1 MQYDN
6 KSLKGRWEGQHTH
19 LFKHATISQEPQQVP
34 VRQPPR
40 NLLHP
45 FVRHEDIDLLLLVGR
60 LAVDADVAGQQLGR
74 DVFRDRR
81 EGRRDGGQG
90 LVLEAGAVLVRE
102 RGRGREERV
111 WRDGEAVRDLCAD
124 SNTET
129 SVSPLYS
136 I

>member
-1 MQYDN
+1 M
-6 KSLKGRWEGQHTH
+6 
-19 LFKHATISQEPQQVP
+19 P

-111 WRDGEAVRDLCAD
+111 WRDGETVRDLCA
-124 SNTET
+124 
-129 SVSPLYS
+129 VQALM
-136 I
+136 